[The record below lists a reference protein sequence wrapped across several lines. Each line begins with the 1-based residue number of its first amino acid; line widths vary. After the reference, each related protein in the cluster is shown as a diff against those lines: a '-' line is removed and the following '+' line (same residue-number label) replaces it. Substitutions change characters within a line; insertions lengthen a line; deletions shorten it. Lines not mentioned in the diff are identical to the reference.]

1 MSGIVAFLLDC
12 VNAGRG
18 WDLSTALT
26 ALNALTPLTLREI
39 KTGANRGCV
48 GKMIAFI

>member
-18 WDLSTALT
+18 WDQSASLT
-26 ALNALTPLTLREI
+26 ALTPLTLRGI
-39 KTGANRGCV
+39 KTEANRGCV
-48 GKMIAFI
+48 GKMMAFI